1 MKFVNCTPHAIVLNS
16 GITIE
21 PSGSVARVAASFSPF
36 DKNGV
41 SEQVFGEVTDL
52 PSPVD
57 RVLDGLAITN
67 PDPYPSVGYEETL
80 YIVSGLVLT
89 AAKAAGRQDV
99 VAPATGHPECVRNE
113 KGHIVSVPGFVR

>member
-1 MKFVNCTPHAIVLNS
+1 MKFVNCTPHAIALNS
-16 GITIE
+16 GLVIE

-36 DKNGV
+36 DENGV

-52 PSPVD
+52 PTP
-57 RVLDGLAITN
+57 
-67 PDPYPSVGYEETL
+67 EEGKL
-80 YIVSGLVLT
+80 FVVIGLVLT
-89 AAKAAGRQDV
+89 AAKAAGRTDV